1 MQNQCSCCQLLKDAS
16 TASAFGSEQRCSSAV
31 SLFSSPIV
39 TPRTACSDHNVVL
52 VPMEKMPLGGTKRE
66 GIQGYPQYSL
76 TLMETWMLTS
86 MTGSLAASNSPCVA
100 ILCLGTRLN
109 PVWQKT
115 YKSCA
120 VYIDGA
126 WLQTASTWWSPP
138 AALHDLLRC
147 IWPCL
152 LLKPCVAQWN

>member
-76 TLMETWMLTS
+76 TLTETWMLKS

-100 ILCLGTRLN
+100 ILCLGDQTKSSLTENLQIMCCVHWWGLASNGFNLMIPTCCLARLAEMHMAM
-109 PVWQKT
+109 P
-115 YKSCA
+115 
-120 VYIDGA
+120 
-126 WLQTASTWWSPP
+126 AS
-138 AALHDLLRC
+138 
-147 IWPCL
+147 
-152 LLKPCVAQWN
+152 